1 MKIFKWHIISNDEY
15 QKLTWNFED
24 MQSDWANDQ
33 VELETLRNKNEVC
46 AINGFELGKNS
57 AKMVINPVLSDLK
70 KLRDNTW
77 DKELV
82 DKIIGWLKEY
92 MEE

>member
-1 MKIFKWHIISNDEY
+1 MKIYKWHIITDKDYRE
-15 QKLTWNFED
+15 KMT
-24 MQSDWANDQ
+24 
-33 VELETLRNKNEVC
+33 VC

-57 AKMVINPVLSDLK
+57 AVIVINPVLSDLK
-70 KLRDNTW
+70 KLRNNTW

-82 DKIIGWLKEY
+82 DQIIGWLKGY